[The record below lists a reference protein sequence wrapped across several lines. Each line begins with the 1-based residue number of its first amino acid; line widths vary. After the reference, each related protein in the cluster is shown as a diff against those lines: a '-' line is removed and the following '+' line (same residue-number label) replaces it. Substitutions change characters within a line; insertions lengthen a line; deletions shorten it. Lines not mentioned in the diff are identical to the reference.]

1 MGVKGKTKKKKNA
14 ATTNRNQNQHM
25 KTITLLAAM
34 FLAVAFAS
42 PAVANNQVPFKG
54 SVAMVQTGEVQGGLL
69 IVDGSGVGKATKLGR
84 FSMTYQE
91 QVDLSTG
98 IGTGTYTFVA
108 ANGDSLTASFT
119 GTATPTPDPN
129 ILIIEEIVTITGGTG
144 RFANATGTFTVQ
156 RVLNLTTGISTGSFS
171 GAISHPGKH

>member
-1 MGVKGKTKKKKNA
+1 
-14 ATTNRNQNQHM
+14 M
-25 KTITLLAAM
+25 KTINILAAM
-34 FLAVAFAS
+34 SLIAVFAS
-42 PAVANNQVPFKG
+42 PALAGEETPFKG
-54 SVAMVQTGEVQGGLL
+54 SLATIQTGVVQGGTL
-69 IVDGSGVGKATKLGR
+69 VVNASGVGNATKLGR

-98 IGTGTYTFVA
+98 IGTGTYNFVA
-108 ANGDSLTASFT
+108 ANGDSLTARFI

-129 ILIIEEIVTITGGTG
+129 ILIVDENVTITGGTG

-171 GAISHPGKH
+171 GAISHR